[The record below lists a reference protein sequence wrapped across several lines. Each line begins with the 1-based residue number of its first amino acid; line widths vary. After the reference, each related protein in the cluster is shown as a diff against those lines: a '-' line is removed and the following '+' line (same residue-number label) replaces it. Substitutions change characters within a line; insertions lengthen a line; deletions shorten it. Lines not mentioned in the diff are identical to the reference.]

1 MTTEDAECT
10 KEIRARLSKG
20 HAIGASLNKL
30 WKSHGIPIETKLKL
44 QKSLVWPVATYGC
57 ESWTVRKDEVT
68 RINAFEMKGLRKILR
83 VSWVAKKTNEWIL
96 ETAGVEGTLLD
107 TVKSRK
113 LSYYGHVMRKQGNS
127 LEKEIMQGTMPG
139 TRARG
144 RPRMT
149 WMDNVKTWTGL
160 TL

>member
-1 MTTEDAECT
+1 M
-10 KEIRARLSKG
+10 
-20 HAIGASLNKL
+20 
-30 WKSHGIPIETKLKL
+30 
-44 QKSLVWPVATYGC
+44 
-57 ESWTVRKDEVT
+57 
-68 RINAFEMKGLRKILR
+68 ILR

-160 TL
+160 TLEESVRRTEDRDQWRKYVWSVANPWIEEG